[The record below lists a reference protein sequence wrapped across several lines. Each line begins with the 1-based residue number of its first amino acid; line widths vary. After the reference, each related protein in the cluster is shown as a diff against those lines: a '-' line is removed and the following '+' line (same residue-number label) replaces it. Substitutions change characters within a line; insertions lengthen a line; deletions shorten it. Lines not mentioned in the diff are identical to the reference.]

1 MALRSELARL
11 AALDATRIAGVD
23 MVRIRSSRQRH
34 KIQEMTSRS
43 MDIRL
48 RSVLSVS
55 AEHLAS
61 DEKPES
67 SESTITQLLT

>member
-1 MALRSELARL
+1 MALRSEIARL

-23 MVRIRSSRQRH
+23 MVRIRISRQRH

-43 MDIRL
+43 MDIRV
-48 RSVLSVS
+48 RSVPSVS

-67 SESTITQLLT
+67 SESTIARFLT